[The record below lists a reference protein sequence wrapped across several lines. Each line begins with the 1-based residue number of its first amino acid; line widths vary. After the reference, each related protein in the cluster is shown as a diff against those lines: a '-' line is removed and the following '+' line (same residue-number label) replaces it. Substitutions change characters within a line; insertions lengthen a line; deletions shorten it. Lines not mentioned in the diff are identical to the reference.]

1 MPRHTS
7 PKKHPALTFLF
18 YRSRDQLHYF
28 FVIDKKRI
36 HLQYLFLKIK
46 IKDSME
52 QQNNTNNNS
61 NTLMYLGIG
70 SGILIVL
77 LIAYL
82 AWPNSSAKKE
92 EEGSSSKDKTVQQK
106 TTTTAIKGATQ
117 TASYQTTLEKEKNKI
132 RKDLGSMVN
141 YKFGWSTSIR
151 NHFIPKIIFTLFAHC
166 CMGYYFQ
173 VPAETTE
180 KNFWLCW
187 YISKNKGFDVL
198 NNEILSATQLA
209 VVCTIIQFSVS
220 LGFFAMLSYL
230 ARKFGFV
237 NSPMEKIKA
246 AAIEQEGFTL
256 KKQAEGAQSQ
266 GFLKRCR
273 KAKKGFEPIYKTAKA
288 AFDKE
293 KAVLDKKAATIPSV
307 EKLEKA
313 IKAAKS
319 TAEKAAN
326 ANEVKKQEGKLAI
339 LGQKLAYANAV
350 AANNKIKKD
359 KKATEQQKKEA
370 AQKVKNAKDGLKTP
384 EYKAAAV
391 AFKGP
396 KEHKAFLED
405 AIDTM
410 KILIKKAKK
419 AQTSVQQEV
428 AKVN

>member
-1 MPRHTS
+1 
-7 PKKHPALTFLF
+7 
-18 YRSRDQLHYF
+18 
-28 FVIDKKRI
+28 
-36 HLQYLFLKIK
+36 
-46 IKDSME
+46 ME

-82 AWPNSSAKKE
+82 AWPSSSDKKQD
-92 EEGSSSKDKTVQQK
+92 EGSSSKDKTAQQK
-106 TTTTAIKGATQ
+106 NDTTSVKSAAKAVWSQAAIKNKQ
-117 TASYQTTLEKEKNKI
+117 KEV

-384 EYKAAAV
+384 EYKAAAA
-391 AFKGP
+391 AFKV
-396 KEHKAFLED
+396 HKAHADFLQD
-405 AIDTM
+405 AIDIMDT
-410 KILIKKAKK
+410 LIKKAKAK
-419 AQTSVQQEV
+419 KQSTTQQQ
-428 AKVN
+428 K